1 MAAIRG
7 REFRRWSTPRNG
19 QKTFIFA
26 AANFR
31 LISRFAMGRIRTS
44 DFVCTVRRIFI
55 QAAWLLA
62 ITIVLSACSKETEE
76 KIACP
81 DVEVLRGLGELVR
94 FRPGPGRDATDVLIE
109 AWVDRVG
116 GECFLNGNELQVD
129 LNVRIV
135 MRRGPATKT
144 DRAKVGYFVAITDL
158 NRNVLSRQP
167 FETNAAF
174 SSRKTIIFE
183 DVLDLVI
190 PLQPGLLTDGF
201 SIYVGLTLS
210 EQELKFNRGKQK

>member
-1 MAAIRG
+1 M
-7 REFRRWSTPRNG
+7 T
-19 QKTFIFA
+19 K
-26 AANFR
+26 
-31 LISRFAMGRIRTS
+31 
-44 DFVCTVRRIFI
+44 
-55 QAAWLLA
+55 
-62 ITIVLSACSKETEE
+62 IVLT
-76 KIACP
+76 
-81 DVEVLRGLGELVR
+81 VEVPDILREVLDPEALSEVLHEKVEELLEDRASELTQHVWEDEESSND
-94 FRPGPGRDATDVLIE
+94 PDVLIE

-190 PLQPGLLTDGF
+190 PLQPKD
-201 SIYVGLTLS
+201 
-210 EQELKFNRGKQK
+210 